1 MKKNSWLEEFEFDTK
16 TNKKEFQGS
25 ISDYDVFKDK
35 KLLDKFRDTIIQE
48 LIDNQIPDDKLLTQ
62 YINEEIDIIT
72 EGYDLSNLERSYLF
86 NLIENEINGFG
97 PITELLDDENVTEIM
112 VNSPSEIYIEVDG
125 QLIKD
130 ETISFIN
137 DEHIIRTIQRIV
149 QPLGRTIDSANPMV
163 DSHLPDGSRINAIIP
178 PLSLKGPVLT
188 IRKFKK
194 NMDNIDSL
202 IGNGTLTPYMARFL
216 QACVEAKLN
225 IVVCGGTGSGKTTLL
240 NILSNFIGPHERI
253 ITIEDAVELK
263 LKQEHVISL
272 ETRNVNYERDG
283 EVTIR
288 DLVRNSLRMRPDRII
303 VGEVRGKEA
312 FDMLQAMNTGHDG
325 SLTTLHANSPV
336 DALNRL
342 ETMILMSEMD
352 IPLRA
357 IRGYIEKALDLV
369 VNIERLSDGRRKIT
383 SISEIVGFDGENIIL
398 KEIFAF
404 RQNGLTEKGEI
415 NGEFVLYNYIPYV
428 YKKIKN
434 KGIDSVDD
442 IFDEIQKNID
452 KKHKKKTEK

>member
-1 MKKNSWLEEFEFDTK
+1 
-16 TNKKEFQGS
+16 
-25 ISDYDVFKDK
+25 
-35 KLLDKFRDTIIQE
+35 
-48 LIDNQIPDDKLLTQ
+48 
-62 YINEEIDIIT
+62 
-72 EGYDLSNLERSYLF
+72 
-86 NLIENEINGFG
+86 
-97 PITELLDDENVTEIM
+97 
-112 VNSPSEIYIEVDG
+112 
-125 QLIKD
+125 
-130 ETISFIN
+130 
-137 DEHIIRTIQRIV
+137 
-149 QPLGRTIDSANPMV
+149 
-163 DSHLPDGSRINAIIP
+163 
-178 PLSLKGPVLT
+178 
-188 IRKFKK
+188 
-194 NMDNIDSL
+194 
-202 IGNGTLTPYMARFL
+202 
-216 QACVEAKLN
+216 
-225 IVVCGGTGSGKTTLL
+225 
-240 NILSNFIGPHERI
+240 
-253 ITIEDAVELK
+253 
-263 LKQEHVISL
+263 
-272 ETRNVNYERDG
+272 
-283 EVTIR
+283 
-288 DLVRNSLRMRPDRII
+288 MRPDRII